1 MENYSPRIL
10 SYPEMSFSK
19 SVFVFTQILYHLSH
33 QGSPFLRLEREK
45 TEGNIIYKSIEYFS
59 SGKLTSGSN
68 LVNSIEKLSV
78 VNVSPWKI
86 TSLTPV
92 KVSQILNMIGHWMK

>member
-45 TEGNIIYKSIEYFS
+45 TEGNLGYSYVGGCAWLYDITEYMYSMHFSACISIVHIKNLENNKNI
-59 SGKLTSGSN
+59 GK
-68 LVNSIEKLSV
+68 
-78 VNVSPWKI
+78 
-86 TSLTPV
+86 
-92 KVSQILNMIGHWMK
+92 